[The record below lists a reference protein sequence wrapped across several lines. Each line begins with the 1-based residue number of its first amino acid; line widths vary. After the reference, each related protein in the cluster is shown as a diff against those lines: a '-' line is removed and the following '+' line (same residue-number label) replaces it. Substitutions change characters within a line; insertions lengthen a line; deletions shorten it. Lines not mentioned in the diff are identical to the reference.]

1 MIRTLLLTVAVCC
14 SAAPPSVERVFVGSL
29 GTSSE
34 ALQIRRAL
42 VEELR
47 HTTLK
52 VAEAPEAADATL
64 TGTGEVWIK
73 GYYSLN
79 PRAREVG
86 EEAHPIYGGY
96 LSVELRNG
104 RNDVLWSYLVT
115 PRRYGPD
122 AISRNLAEQIVK
134 KLREALRR

>member
-1 MIRTLLLTVAVCC
+1 V
-14 SAAPPSVERVFVGSL
+14 AAPLPVERIFVGSL

-34 ALQIRRAL
+34 AQQIRHAL
-42 VEELR
+42 IEKLR

-52 VAEAPEAADATL
+52 IAEAPEAADATL

-86 EEAHPIYGGY
+86 KEAHPIYGGF
-96 LSVELRNG
+96 LSVELRNAQ
-104 RNDVLWSYLVT
+104 NEVLWSYLVT
-115 PRRYGPD
+115 PRPYGPD
-122 AISRNLAEQIVK
+122 AVSRNLAEQIVK
-134 KLREALRR
+134 KLREMLQR

>member
-1 MIRTLLLTVAVCC
+1 LI
-14 SAAPPSVERVFVGSL
+14 
-29 GTSSE
+29 
-34 ALQIRRAL
+34 
-42 VEELR
+42 EELR

-52 VAEAPEAADATL
+52 VAEAPDNAAATL

-86 EEAHPIYGGY
+86 EETHPIYGGY
-96 LSVELRNG
+96 LSVELRNAQ
-104 RNDVLWSYLVT
+104 NDVLWSYLVT

>member
-1 MIRTLLLTVAVCC
+1 MIRTLLLTVGVCC
-14 SAAPPSVERVFVGSL
+14 AGAPLSVERVFVGSL
-29 GTSSE
+29 GTTSE
-34 ALQIRRAL
+34 AQQIRHAL
-42 VEELR
+42 IEELR
-47 HTTLK
+47 HTTFK

-64 TGTGEVWIK
+64 TGRAEVWIK
-73 GYYSLN
+73 GHYSLN

-86 EEAHPIYGGY
+86 EETHPIYGGY
-96 LSVELRNG
+96 LSVELRNA
-104 RNDVLWSYLVT
+104 RNEVLWSYLVT